1 MNNIGLILSIRII
14 VIMLALLLSS
24 GFWPWAKM
32 LITLSTLLIVL
43 SSLPATRMSRYLTI
57 LTFFLMSAFSFWI
70 VGMSVLPLRNSWV
83 LLGILLILSISIF
96 RNFSYLRSK
105 HYIRTSGFMTTVGL
119 GIGSIVVLMI
129 THIFL
134 SKIHQQPFRLGDWG
148 PIIWGFLGLLFA
160 YPSAWDSVSV
170 LKLNRQFRWSLIVPV
185 GFFIIHPYIFDL
197 AI

>member
-134 SKIHQQPFRLGDWG
+134 SKIHQQPFRLGG
-148 PIIWGFLGLLFA
+148 LGAYYLGLFGIAVCLPFCLGFSECIETQQA
-160 YPSAWDSVSV
+160 ISVEFNSSRRV
-170 LKLNRQFRWSLIVPV
+170 
-185 GFFIIHPYIFDL
+185 FIIHPYIFDL